1 MAEKNAS
8 HRWVGALVIALDG
21 ALVGAHPSPQKTRQM
36 LSFPL
41 ASDFRHFLAPVSK
54 TPFQPCLEGVSS
66 AVAGTLRSIIGVR
79 GKYFDCLAETRKP
92 SPSNQTESFDL
103 LNILLFMRFDD
114 RSCSFVKVAMIVDRE

>member
-1 MAEKNAS
+1 MSQRNGRKKNAS
-8 HRWVGALVIALDG
+8 HRWVGALVGALDSALVGVLVGALVNALDG

-54 TPFQPCLEGVSS
+54 TLFLPCLEGVSS

-79 GKYFDCLAETRKP
+79 GKYFDCLAAAKTCKP
-92 SPSNQTESFDL
+92 SPSNQTESFGPD
-103 LNILLFMRFDD
+103 F
-114 RSCSFVKVAMIVDRE
+114 